1 MLTAGA
7 GNPGGGVPGRATAA
21 AAISWVRPQAT
32 RPAARTGGRE
42 HPRRRRASDHP
53 CSHEEG
59 RNDMHGHER
68 PVERKIR
75 IWVAQLEEDR
85 RKARQL
91 GRSEDVGDALGER
104 RQHVVDAR
112 AHEQSPGP

>member
-1 MLTAGA
+1 
-7 GNPGGGVPGRATAA
+7 
-21 AAISWVRPQAT
+21 
-32 RPAARTGGRE
+32 
-42 HPRRRRASDHP
+42 
-53 CSHEEG
+53 
-59 RNDMHGHER
+59 MHGHER